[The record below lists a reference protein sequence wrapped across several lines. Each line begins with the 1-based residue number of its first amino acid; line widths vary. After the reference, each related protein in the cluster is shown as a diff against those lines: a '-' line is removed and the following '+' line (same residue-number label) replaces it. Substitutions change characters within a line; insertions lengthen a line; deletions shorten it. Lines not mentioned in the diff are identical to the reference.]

1 MHYNNISC
9 ILDVCAWLFL
19 WVLIGLDWVLPMMLL
34 ISHATCSFIFYAYF
48 FFLNMHLNFV
58 LSLSLSLSLSRV
70 CVRTQID
77 CIMAPKQ
84 CISTPSRNPLHG
96 FVSSSSDPSIPSHIR
111 FCDEKAKTNF
121 FRTSRPMAFIQNA
134 RSFCWISLTLR
145 YLMLFWLRD
154 GNLFVRNPCI
164 VLSCLFKSFTPTYTV
179 LISLFLNLLLHLE
192 VHVS

>member
-1 MHYNNISC
+1 MCLIIFVSPDRFGLGFTYDAFNFSCDMFIHFLC
-9 ILDVCAWLFL
+9 IL
-19 WVLIGLDWVLPMMLL
+19 
-34 ISHATCSFIFYAYF
+34 F
-48 FFLNMHLNFV
+48 FFEHAFKFC
-58 LSLSLSLSLSRV
+58 SLSLSLSLSRV
-70 CVRTQID
+70 CARTQID

-145 YLMLFWLRD
+145 YLMLF
-154 GNLFVRNPCI
+154 
-164 VLSCLFKSFTPTYTV
+164 
-179 LISLFLNLLLHLE
+179 
-192 VHVS
+192 